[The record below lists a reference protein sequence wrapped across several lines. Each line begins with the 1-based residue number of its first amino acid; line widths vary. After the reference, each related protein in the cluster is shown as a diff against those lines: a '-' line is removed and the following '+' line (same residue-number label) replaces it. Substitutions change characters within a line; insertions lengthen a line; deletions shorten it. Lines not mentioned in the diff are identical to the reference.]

1 MIWQLFITF
10 FRIGL
15 FSIGGGYPMLS
26 MIYQEIAVKN
36 QWLSPQEV
44 ADMIA
49 ISQMTPGPIAINVA
63 TFIGYRQAGF
73 WGAFFTT
80 LGVILPS
87 IMLMLLISLFYIR
100 LRSKAWFYAIMT
112 GLRPLVIGLI
122 IAAAWFTAKSAFVGI
137 FGVIVFAVCFI
148 LSLKFKT
155 NPILLMLL
163 AAVAGI
169 IAGQI

>member
-26 MIYQEIAVKN
+26 MIYQEVAIQN
-36 QWLSPQEV
+36 RWLSHQEV
-44 ADMIA
+44 TDMIA

-87 IMLMLLISLFYIR
+87 VILMLLIALFYFR
-100 LRSKAWFYAIMT
+100 LRSKPWFYAIMT

-137 FGVIVFAVCFI
+137 FGVIVFLACFF

-155 NPILLMLL
+155 NPIVILLLSAL
-163 AAVAGI
+163 AGI
-169 IAGQI
+169 IVG